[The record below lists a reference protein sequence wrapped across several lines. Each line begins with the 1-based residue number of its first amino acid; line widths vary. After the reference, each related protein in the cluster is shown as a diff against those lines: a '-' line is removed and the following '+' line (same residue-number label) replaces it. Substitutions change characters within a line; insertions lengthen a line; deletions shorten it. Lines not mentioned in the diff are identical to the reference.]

1 MHMILQRRIDFN
13 MERLAN
19 VLAWLTKGGWQIV
32 PGQTVD
38 ELQAEILHLEK
49 TLANAPTRP
58 MRTRNFKPLEPISER
73 QKIMDLAG

>member
-1 MHMILQRRIDFN
+1 MHLLLQRRIDFS

-19 VLAWLTKGGWQIV
+19 LLAWLTKGGWQIV
-32 PGQTVD
+32 PAQTVD

-58 MRTRNFKPLEPISER
+58 MRTRDSKPLEPITER
-73 QKIMDLAG
+73 QKIVDLAG